1 VTDRDSRL
9 RVLRETSPL
18 TSARDGRR
26 KPAADKALT
35 VRVQHEPGYVLII
48 VAGEIDIATVTRL
61 EEELAALAAS
71 AKPLV
76 ADLEE
81 VRFIDASGL
90 RALGRAAGQ
99 AAAHGASFHVICR
112 QRHIVRL
119 FGITK
124 LDRRILL
131 AGTRAEALQALAE
144 TGTI

>member
-1 VTDRDSRL
+1 MTDRDSRL
-9 RVLRETSPL
+9 RVLRETSASTHGL
-18 TSARDGRR
+18 GGRR

-35 VRVQHEPGYVLII
+35 VRVEQEPGYVLIS
-48 VAGEIDIATVTRL
+48 VAGEIDIATVARL
-61 EEELAALAAS
+61 EEELAALSAS
-71 AKPLV
+71 TKPLV

-81 VRFIDASGL
+81 VRFIDAAGL

-112 QRHIVRL
+112 RRHIARL
-119 FGITK
+119 FRITK

-144 TGTI
+144 TKA